1 MIINFYTNEE
11 SCYGFENKTQMVF
24 VRKNEV
30 TSEGNQKMLWS
41 IIGSGSLLSPFLTDF
56 SLYLNHFSNE
66 MNILLWLLLSIT
78 SENTAFF
85 FTQKN
90 KRLKYI

>member
-41 IIGSGSLLSPFLTDF
+41 
-56 SLYLNHFSNE
+56 
-66 MNILLWLLLSIT
+66 
-78 SENTAFF
+78 
-85 FTQKN
+85 
-90 KRLKYI
+90 